1 MQKKPSVIS
10 HTIVRD
16 GMPFIDLVLR
26 QVQPFVNRSLVTIS
40 EKSKDDTLQ
49 VLRKLQKEFPNKIY
63 IDFENVQMPGLLTK
77 ERQKQVS
84 RSYEDWILFLDDDD
98 YWPEESLKEMFEFI
112 TLDYDALANNP
123 YQVIDRNH
131 YDHSWR
137 FKWFTKW
144 FKNQKGVNYRKQW
157 PKDLIYLNDE
167 ILYWRNQNKRT
178 IRVKPRYFHLSNI
191 KPNSFRDKKWAKK
204 FKSETGTGV
213 KYPEEVK
220 KHIWKIYD
228 ELNK

>member
-1 MQKKPSVIS
+1 MDKKTIVS

-16 GMPFIDLVLR
+16 GMPFIGLVLQ
-26 QVQPFVNRSLVTIS
+26 QVLPYMNRCLITIS
-40 EKSKDDTLQ
+40 EKSIDNTLQ
-49 VLRKLQKEFPNKIY
+49 ILRKLEKQHPHKIKIY
-63 IDFENVQMPGLLTK
+63 FENVSMPGLLTK

-98 YWPEESLKEMFEFI
+98 FWSEESLEEMIEL
-112 TLDYDALANNP
+112 LDTDKDALANNP
-123 YQVIDRNH
+123 YQVIDRHH

-144 FKNQKGVNYRKQW
+144 FKNQEGINYRKQW
-157 PKDLIYLNDE
+157 PKDLIYLNDDM
-167 ILYWRNQNKRT
+167 LYWRNQNKRT

-204 FKSETGTGV
+204 FKSDTGSGIE
-213 KYPEEVK
+213 YPEEVK
-220 KHIWKIYD
+220 KHIWRIYD